1 MITVDIKQII
11 DHIPQY
17 ICYIYPGYITIYLY
31 YYIHSLT
38 LVDAKGTLLKSIAIS
53 YFYVLFSKCVFGA
66 INRIPYVYFV
76 NDIGGVL
83 FNVFLTLVSVI
94 IPCLLNFLQKNEK
107 IEIKLNEIK
116 RFLGINTS
124 FAKNEIDVLQ
134 KKYHD
139 TIWIYVYMKNSNIM
153 YEGSLTESELEDC
166 KTKFFCLSKYRK
178 YLLRANGKK
187 KKLKDYSNDEKEK
200 VLIYFDQI
208 AYFEVANVD
217 GLN

>member
-1 MITVDIKQII
+1 M
-11 DHIPQY
+11 
-17 ICYIYPGYITIYLY
+17 YLY

-38 LVDAKGTLLKSIAIS
+38 LVDAKGTLLKSVAIS
-53 YFYVLFSKCVFGA
+53 YFYVLFLKWVFGA
-66 INRIPYVYFV
+66 INKIPYVYFV
-76 NDIGGVL
+76 NDIQGVL
-83 FNVFLTLVSVI
+83 FNVFLALISVV
-94 IPCLLNFLQKNEK
+94 IPCLLNFFQKNEK
-107 IEIKLNEIK
+107 IESKLK
-116 RFLGINTS
+116 DVKVVLGINTS

-178 YLLRANGKK
+178 HLLMADGKK

-217 GLN
+217 DLN

>member
-11 DHIPQY
+11 DHIPQC
-17 ICYIYPGYITIYLY
+17 ICYIYPGYITMYLY

-38 LVDAKGTLLKSIAIS
+38 LVDAKGTLLKSVAIS
-53 YFYVLFSKCVFGA
+53 YFYVLFLKWVFGA
-66 INRIPYVYFV
+66 INKIPYVYFV
-76 NDIGGVL
+76 NDIQGVL
-83 FNVFLTLVSVI
+83 FNVFFALISVV
-94 IPCLLNFLQKNEK
+94 IPCLLNFFQKNEK
-107 IEIKLNEIK
+107 IESKLKDIKG
-116 RFLGINTS
+116 FLGINTS

-178 YLLRANGKK
+178 HLLMADGKK

-217 GLN
+217 DLN

>member
-11 DHIPQY
+11 DHIPQC
-17 ICYIYPGYITIYLY
+17 ICYIYPGYITMYLY

-38 LVDAKGTLLKSIAIS
+38 LVDAKGTLLKSVAIS
-53 YFYVLFSKCVFGA
+53 YFYVLFLKWVFGA
-66 INRIPYVYFV
+66 INKIPYVYFV
-76 NDIGGVL
+76 NDIQGVL
-83 FNVFLTLVSVI
+83 FNVFLALISVV
-94 IPCLLNFLQKNEK
+94 IPCLLNFFQKNEK
-107 IEIKLNEIK
+107 IESKLKDIKG
-116 RFLGINTS
+116 FLGINTS

-178 YLLRANGKK
+178 HLLMADGKK

-200 VLIYFDQI
+200 VLYFDQI

-217 GLN
+217 DLN

>member
-11 DHIPQY
+11 DHIPQC
-17 ICYIYPGYITIYLY
+17 ICYIYPGYITMYLY
-31 YYIHSLT
+31 CYIHSLT
-38 LVDAKGTLLKSIAIS
+38 LVDAKGTLLKSVAIS
-53 YFYVLFSKCVFGA
+53 YFYVLFLKWVFGA
-66 INRIPYVYFV
+66 INKIPYVYFV
-76 NDIGGVL
+76 NDIQGVL
-83 FNVFLTLVSVI
+83 FNVFLALISVV
-94 IPCLLNFLQKNEK
+94 IPCLLNFFQKNEK
-107 IEIKLNEIK
+107 IESKLKDIKG
-116 RFLGINTS
+116 FLGINTS

-178 YLLRANGKK
+178 HLLMADGKK

-217 GLN
+217 DLN

>member
-11 DHIPQY
+11 DHIPQC
-17 ICYIYPGYITIYLY
+17 ICYIYPGYITMYLY

-38 LVDAKGTLLKSIAIS
+38 LVDAKGTLLKSVAIS
-53 YFYVLFSKCVFGA
+53 YFYVLFLKWVFGA
-66 INRIPYVYFV
+66 INKIPYVYFV
-76 NDIGGVL
+76 NDIQGVL
-83 FNVFLTLVSVI
+83 FNVFLALISVV
-94 IPCLLNFLQKNEK
+94 IPCLLNFFQKNEK
-107 IEIKLNEIK
+107 IESKLKDIKG
-116 RFLGINTS
+116 FLGINTS

-178 YLLRANGKK
+178 HLLMADGKK
-187 KKLKDYSNDEKEK
+187 KKDYSNDEKEK

-217 GLN
+217 DLN

>member
-1 MITVDIKQII
+1 MFF
-11 DHIPQY
+11 
-17 ICYIYPGYITIYLY
+17 L
-31 YYIHSLT
+31 
-38 LVDAKGTLLKSIAIS
+38 IS
-53 YFYVLFSKCVFGA
+53 VV
-66 INRIPYVYFV
+66 
-76 NDIGGVL
+76 
-83 FNVFLTLVSVI
+83 
-94 IPCLLNFLQKNEK
+94 IPCLLNFFQKNEK
-107 IEIKLNEIK
+107 IESKLKDIKG
-116 RFLGINTS
+116 FLGINTS

-178 YLLRANGKK
+178 HLLMADGKK

-217 GLN
+217 DLN